1 MQRSLSVCFF
11 EKRLEG
17 HMRSDLLSKL
27 PGKRRG
33 IADQAAVRPHQLHFR
48 NMNPRR
54 SNLSPNSIPL
64 KPYEDYLTVLII
76 G

>member
-33 IADQAAVRPHQLHFR
+33 IAGQAAVRPHQLHFC
-48 NMNPRR
+48 NMNP
-54 SNLSPNSIPL
+54 
-64 KPYEDYLTVLII
+64 
-76 G
+76 